1 MESPGKR
8 VARWG
13 MLVALAL
20 LFSYL
25 ESLFPI
31 SLGIPGIKLGLANV
45 VTVFSLYVYGFSTA
59 FAVSI
64 CRVLVGA
71 LLFGNLTMAV
81 YSLAGAITSLGIMV
95 LLAKSSWFSLFG
107 VSMAGG
113 VAHNV
118 AQVVLAIWIA
128 DTWVLLSYLIILIP
142 VGMITGLLI
151 ALLVHRVQRALSRG
165 HSGT

>member
-64 CRVLVGA
+64 CRVLV
-71 LLFGNLTMAV
+71 
-81 YSLAGAITSLGIMV
+81 
-95 LLAKSSWFSLFG
+95 AKSSWFSLFG